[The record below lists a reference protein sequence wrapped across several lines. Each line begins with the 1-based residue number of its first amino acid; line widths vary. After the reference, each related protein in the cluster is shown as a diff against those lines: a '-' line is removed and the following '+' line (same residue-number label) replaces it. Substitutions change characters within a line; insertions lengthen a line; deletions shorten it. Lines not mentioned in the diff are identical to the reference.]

1 MGGFVNTVGSML
13 GMGGGQAGTG
23 FSGPSAQPTDPRGME
38 NLQKTYEML
47 AQVAAGQGPDAAQA
61 QYLANLQN
69 QQRQQASALSSV
81 QGISPALATRL
92 ISQQQGGA
100 MQQGAAQ
107 AQANKYAQQLGAMQ
121 QMGGVAGSQAS
132 TAAGLQ
138 QSMNAAQAAL
148 MEQRMKQQGDV
159 IGGFLTGKSLAT
171 MKSALGPAAGAE
183 GGMLENGQFTSP
195 GTLGPQ
201 SRLGQYMAG
210 MAAGGPVHD
219 YTAGGGVQA
228 ANAQQKAVHAG
239 DSYANDKVPAML
251 SEGEVVI
258 PRSVMKGKDPARGA
272 ADFVRAVM
280 AKRSGIARRGK

>member
-171 MKSALGPAAGAE
+171 MKSALGPAAMAE
-183 GGMLENGQFTSP
+183 GGMIEGQSNP
-195 GTLGPQ
+195 VGPQ

>member
-1 MGGFVNTVGSML
+1 MGGVARTVGSIL
-13 GMGGGQAGTG
+13 GMEGGPGGLG
-23 FSGPSAQPTDPRGME
+23 YSGPSAQPTDPRGME

-47 AQVAAGQGPDAAQA
+47 QQIAAGQGPDAAQA
-61 QYLANLQN
+61 QYQANLQN
-69 QQRQQASALSSV
+69 LAKQQAGAISSV
-81 QGISPALATRL
+81 QGISPALAARL

-100 MQQGAAQ
+100 MQSEAAQ

-121 QMGGVAGSQAS
+121 AMAGVAGSQAG

-148 MEQRMKQQGDV
+148 MGGRQEQQGKI
-159 IGGFLTGKSLAT
+159 IGGLFQGSGAKAT
-171 MKSALGPAAGAE
+171 QTAVQRAE
-183 GGMLENGQFTSP
+183 GGYIDNPTPS
-195 GTLGPQ
+195 GPQ

-219 YTAGGGVQA
+219 YRAGGNVQA
-228 ANAQQKAVHAG
+228 AVPQQKAVKAG

-251 SEGEVVI
+251 SEGEIVL
-258 PRSVMKGKDPARGA
+258 PRSVVQGKNPERAA

-280 AKRSGIARRGK
+280 AKRKGIAR